1 MATRAWWEFPWQ
13 TFYLLSMTECPQIS
27 QLVMHDTQ
35 ILKANLPKQT
45 PALMPFNISDY
56 TRAFIDVKCL
66 NVSLVYEHFKDGII
80 STPQLCSSD
89 MTYNA
94 EKLERLL

>member
-1 MATRAWWEFPWQ
+1 
-13 TFYLLSMTECPQIS
+13 MTECPQIS

-66 NVSLVYEHFKDGII
+66 NVSLVYEKFKDRII
-80 STPQLCSSD
+80 STPQLCFSD
-89 MTYNA
+89 ITYNA
-94 EKLERLL
+94 ENFAQLL